1 MTKKK
6 KLIILGASGH
16 GGVLLDLALLC
27 EYEVLGFLD
36 DNPKTWENG
45 GYPVLGSI
53 EKVKEYY
60 EIYGDSLEFI
70 IGIGANEVRKRI
82 DKEQALPWATLIH
95 PTAVVGRQV
104 VLGEGTVVM
113 ANAVINP
120 CASIGRHCIV
130 NTASVIEHDDVI
142 ADYVHISVGAKL
154 GGTVSVGE
162 QTWVG
167 IGAVVN
173 NNISVY
179 NRCIIGAGAVVVKD
193 IKESGTYVGVPARKI
208 K

>member
-1 MTKKK
+1 
-6 KLIILGASGH
+6 
-16 GGVLLDLALLC
+16 
-27 EYEVLGFLD
+27 
-36 DNPKTWENG
+36 
-45 GYPVLGSI
+45 
-53 EKVKEYY
+53 
-60 EIYGDSLEFI
+60 
-70 IGIGANEVRKRI
+70 
-82 DKEQALPWATLIH
+82 
-95 PTAVVGRQV
+95 
-104 VLGEGTVVM
+104 M
-113 ANAVINP
+113 ANTVINP